1 MPEQPDYKQ
10 AGEIYRK
17 SMEEAMAHI
26 DRLSE
31 ELSLAREQAIDQEF
45 AAKQEL
51 QRIQSEAEKLSQA
64 HIDQHRKEYDTRIR
78 NEVLM
83 QVTEKLIQAGRSASE
98 LKQWLGI
105 TPAMISD
112 VWMRLGFEPLGDR
125 AANVTYENSGRT
137 GYVHFNWDGILLRFY
152 FEFSG
157 GNSLATI
164 DVPSAEDWESETGIA
179 GEHRRMILE
188 FIANRVIRDQAPDHH
203 FEITATYIHVY
214 K

>member
-1 MPEQPDYKQ
+1 MPEQPDYTQ

-26 DRLSE
+26 DKLSE
-31 ELSLAREQAIDQEF
+31 ELSLAREKAFDQEF

-51 QRIQSEAEKLSQA
+51 QRIQNDAEKLSQA
-64 HIDQHRKEYDTRIR
+64 YIDQHRKEYDARIR
-78 NEVLM
+78 NEVWM
-83 QVTEKLIQAGRSASE
+83 EVTEKLIQAGRSAAE

-105 TPAMISD
+105 APDMISD
-112 VWMRLGFEPLGDR
+112 VWMRLGFEPLGNR
-125 AANVTYENSGRT
+125 AANVTYESNGRT

-152 FEFSG
+152 YEFSG

-164 DVPSAEDWESETGIA
+164 DVPSAENWETETGI
-179 GEHRRMILE
+179 GPEHRRMILE
-188 FIANRVIRDQAPDHH
+188 FIANRIIRDQAHDHH